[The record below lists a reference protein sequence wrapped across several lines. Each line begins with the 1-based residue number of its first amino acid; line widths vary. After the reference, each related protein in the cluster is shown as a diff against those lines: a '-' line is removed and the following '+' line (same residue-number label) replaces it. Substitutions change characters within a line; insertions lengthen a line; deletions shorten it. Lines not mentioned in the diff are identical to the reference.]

1 MSGLHIHDLSVSY
14 AKRRVLVSLEAGP
27 LPRGQITALLGPNG
41 SGKSTLLRTL
51 AGLTHAQHGALSLD
65 GETLALSAANARSH
79 SVVYLPQ
86 ALPAGVRL
94 QVLESVL
101 VACRA
106 TRRASLRP
114 RHMNDVSHVSHASP
128 TSPTSPAR
136 HPNDVE
142 QAHAVLQRLGID
154 TLASRSL
161 DELSGGQR
169 QLVGIAQALV
179 RDPQVLL
186 LDEPLSALDL
196 NHQFHV
202 MQVLRD
208 VTRERGIVTVVV
220 MHDINTAMRT
230 CERAMLL
237 HGGRIVHFGAPE
249 QVVTPASLAEVFGVV
264 ARIEPCSRGQHQ
276 VLIDGL
282 ADRTGIASH

>member
-1 MSGLHIHDLSVSY
+1 MNGLHIHDLSVDY
-14 AKRRVLVSLEAGP
+14 GRRRVLTALEAGP

-51 AGLTHAQHGALSLD
+51 AGLTRASSGALSLD
-65 GETLALSAANARSH
+65 GETLALTAASARSH

-106 TRRASLRP
+106 TRPATLHARGAHRADDIAHS
-114 RHMNDVSHVSHASP
+114 
-128 TSPTSPAR
+128 
-136 HPNDVE
+136 
-142 QAHAVLQRLGID
+142 HAVLQRLGID
-154 TLASRSL
+154 AFAMRSL

-208 VTRERGIVTVVV
+208 ITRERGIVTVVV
-220 MHDINTAMRT
+220 LHDINVAVRA
-230 CERAMLL
+230 CDRAMLL
-237 HGGRIVHFGAPE
+237 NGGRIVRFGAPE
-249 QVVTPASLAEVFGVV
+249 DVVTTASLAEVFGVV
-264 ARIEPCSRGQHQ
+264 ARIEPCSRGHHH

-282 ADRTGIASH
+282 ADRMDVTGR

>member
-1 MSGLHIHDLSVSY
+1 LSGLHIHDLSVNY
-14 AKRRVLVSLEAGP
+14 GKRAVLVSLDAGP
-27 LPRGQITALLGPNG
+27 LPRGQVTALLGPNG

-51 AGLTHAQHGALSLD
+51 AGLTKASSGSLSLD
-65 GETLALSAANARSH
+65 GETLALSAVSARSH

-101 VACRA
+101 VAARA
-106 TRRASLRP
+106 TWDMSLQTRGKP
-114 RHMNDVSHVSHASP
+114 HVNDIEH
-128 TSPTSPAR
+128 
-136 HPNDVE
+136 
-142 QAHAVLQRLGID
+142 AHAVLQRLGIEA
-154 TLASRSL
+154 LAARSL

-179 RDPQVLL
+179 REPQVLL

-196 NHQFHV
+196 NHQFQV
-202 MQVLRD
+202 MQVLRE

-220 MHDINTAMRT
+220 LHDINVAMRA
-230 CERAMLL
+230 CDRAMLL
-237 HGGRIVHFGAPE
+237 HDGRIVHFGPPQA
-249 QVVTPASLAEVFGVV
+249 VVTAASLARVFGVI
-264 ARIEPCSRGQHQ
+264 ARIEPCSRGHHQ

-282 ADRTGIASH
+282 ADRTGIANRMGIVSP

>member
-1 MSGLHIHDLSVSY
+1 MNGLHIHDLSVNY
-14 AKRRVLVSLEAGP
+14 GKRPVLVSLDAGP
-27 LPRGQITALLGPNG
+27 LPRGQVTALLGPNG

-51 AGLTHAQHGALSLD
+51 AGLTKASSGSLSLD
-65 GETLALSAANARSH
+65 GETLALSAVSARSH

-101 VACRA
+101 VAARA
-106 TRRASLRP
+106 TRRGSLQTRGKA
-114 RHMNDVSHVSHASP
+114 HASEID
-128 TSPTSPAR
+128 
-136 HPNDVE
+136 N
-142 QAHAVLQRLGID
+142 AHAVLQRLGIEA
-154 TLASRSL
+154 LAARSL

-169 QLVGIAQALV
+169 QLVGIAQALI
-179 RDPQVLL
+179 REPQVLL

-202 MQVLRD
+202 MQVLRE

-220 MHDINTAMRT
+220 LHDINVAMRA
-230 CERAMLL
+230 CDRAMLL
-237 HGGRIVHFGAPE
+237 HDGRIVHFGPP
-249 QVVTPASLAEVFGVV
+249 QDVVTAASLARVFGVL
-264 ARIEPCSRGQHQ
+264 ARIEPCSRGHHQ

-282 ADRTGIASH
+282 ADRTGIANRTGLVSP

>member
-1 MSGLHIHDLSVSY
+1 MKGLHIHDLSVRY
-14 AKRRVLVSLEAGP
+14 DRRQVLTSLEAGP

-41 SGKSTLLRTL
+41 SGKSTLLRAL
-51 AGLTHAQHGALSLD
+51 AGLTRVHAGSLSLD
-65 GETLALSAANARSH
+65 GETLALSAASARSH

-101 VACRA
+101 VAARA
-106 TRRASLRP
+106 TRGYGAAS
-114 RHMNDVSHVSHASP
+114 SHA
-128 TSPTSPAR
+128 THGGGLA
-136 HPNDVE
+136 H
-142 QAHAVLQRLGID
+142 AHAVLRRLGID
-154 TLASRSL
+154 DLATRSL

-208 VTRERGIVTVVV
+208 VTRESGMVTVVV
-220 MHDINTAMRT
+220 LHDINAAMRA
-230 CERAMLL
+230 CECAMLL
-237 HGGRIVHFGAPE
+237 HEGRIVRFGPPSE
-249 QVVTPASLAEVFGVV
+249 VVTPATLGQVFGVA
-264 ARIEPCSRGQHQ
+264 ARIEPCSRGHYQ

-282 ADRTGIASH
+282 VA

>member
-1 MSGLHIHDLSVSY
+1 MSGLHIHDLSVGY
-14 AKRRVLVSLEAGP
+14 AKRDVLDSLEAGP
-27 LPRGQITALLGPNG
+27 LPRGEITALLGPNG

-51 AGLTHAQHGALSLD
+51 AGLTRAKRATLTLD
-65 GETLALSAANARSH
+65 GETLALSAISARSH

-106 TRRASLRP
+106 TRGMA
-114 RHMNDVSHVSHASP
+114 HYTSHAD
-128 TSPTSPAR
+128 
-136 HPNDVE
+136 DVGH
-142 QAHAVLQRLGID
+142 AHAVLQRLGLD
-154 TLASRSL
+154 ALAARPL

-202 MQVLRD
+202 MQVLRE
-208 VTRERGIVTVVV
+208 VTRERRIVTVVV
-220 MHDINTAMRT
+220 LHDINTAMRT
-230 CERAMLL
+230 CDRAMLL
-237 HGGRIVHFGAPE
+237 HGGRIVHFGAP
-249 QVVTPASLAEVFGVV
+249 QAVVTPASLAEVFGVL
-264 ARIEPCSRGQHQ
+264 ARIEPCSRGHHQ

-282 ADRTGIASH
+282 AGHTTGIASR

>member
-1 MSGLHIHDLSVSY
+1 MNGLCIHDLSVRY
-14 AKRRVLVSLEAGP
+14 DKRQVLTSLEAGP

-41 SGKSTLLRTL
+41 SGKSTLLRAL
-51 AGLTHAQHGALSLD
+51 AGLTRVHTGSLSLD
-65 GETLALSAANARSH
+65 GEPLALSAASARSH

-106 TRRASLRP
+106 TRGYGAAL
-114 RHMNDVSHVSHASP
+114 SH
-128 TSPTSPAR
+128 PA
-136 HPNDVE
+136 HGDDLAH
-142 QAHAVLQRLGID
+142 AHAVLRRLGID
-154 TLASRSL
+154 DLASRSL

-202 MQVLRD
+202 MQVLRE
-208 VTRERGIVTVVV
+208 VTRESRIVTVVV
-220 MHDINTAMRT
+220 LHDINAAMRA
-230 CERAMLL
+230 CECAMLL
-237 HGGRIVHFGAPE
+237 HEGRIVRFGTPSE
-249 QVVTPASLAEVFGVV
+249 VVTPATLGQVFGVA
-264 ARIEPCSRGQHQ
+264 ARIESCSRGHHQ

-282 ADRTGIASH
+282 VA

>member
-1 MSGLHIHDLSVSY
+1 LNGLHIHDLSVHY
-14 AKRRVLVSLEAGP
+14 GKRRVLAGLDAGP

-51 AGLTHAQHGALSLD
+51 AGLTKADGGSLSLD
-65 GETLALSAANARSH
+65 GETLALSAVSARSH

-101 VACRA
+101 VAARA
-106 TRRASLRP
+106 TRRHGGAAP
-114 RHMNDVSHVSHASP
+114 RSHGPHHANDLEH
-128 TSPTSPAR
+128 
-136 HPNDVE
+136 
-142 QAHAVLQRLGID
+142 AHAVLQRLGID
-154 TLASRSL
+154 ALAARSL

-179 RDPQVLL
+179 REPQVLL

-202 MQVLRD
+202 MQVLRE

-220 MHDINTAMRT
+220 LHDINVAMRA
-230 CERAMLL
+230 CDRAMLL
-237 HGGRIVHFGAPE
+237 HDGRIVHFGPPPA
-249 QVVTPASLAEVFGVV
+249 VITAASLARVFGVL
-264 ARIEPCSRGQHQ
+264 ARIEPCSRGHHQ

-282 ADRTGIASH
+282 ADRTGIANRMGASP

>member
-1 MSGLHIHDLSVSY
+1 LNGLSIQGLSVGY
-14 AKRRVLVSLEAGP
+14 GKQRILDSLSAGP
-27 LPRGQITALLGPNG
+27 LPRGEITALLGPNG
-41 SGKSTLLRTL
+41 SGKSTLLRAL
-51 AGLTHAQHGALSLD
+51 AGLTRAQSGSLSLD
-65 GETLALSAANARSH
+65 GATLTLSTSGARSH

-101 VACRA
+101 VAYRA
-106 TRRASLRP
+106 TRGRP
-114 RHMNDVSHVSHASP
+114 FGAHRTNHADDL
-128 TSPTSPAR
+128 A
-136 HPNDVE
+136 H
-142 QAHAVLQRLGID
+142 AHAVLQRLGID
-154 TLASRSL
+154 ALASRSL

-202 MQVLRD
+202 MRVIRD
-208 VTRERGIVTVVV
+208 ETRQRGMVTVVIL
-220 MHDINTAMRT
+220 HDINAALRT
-230 CERAMLL
+230 CDRAMLL
-237 HGGRIVHFGAPE
+237 HRGGIVSFGASSD
-249 QVVTPASLAEVFGVV
+249 VVTPARLEQVFGV
-264 ARIEPCSRGQHQ
+264 ATRIEPCSRGHLQ

-282 ADRTGIASH
+282 VAEI

>member
-1 MSGLHIHDLSVSY
+1 MSGLCIHDLSVRY
-14 AKRRVLVSLEAGP
+14 DKRQVLTSLEAGP

-41 SGKSTLLRTL
+41 SGKSTLLRAL
-51 AGLTHAQHGALSLD
+51 AGLTRVHGGSLSLD
-65 GETLALSAANARSH
+65 GETLALSAASARSH

-106 TRRASLRP
+106 TRGYASAL
-114 RHMNDVSHVSHASP
+114 
-128 TSPTSPAR
+128 AR
-136 HPNDVE
+136 SSAYVDDLTH
-142 QAHAVLQRLGID
+142 AHAILRRLGIED
-154 TLASRSL
+154 LAARSL

-202 MQVLRD
+202 MQVLRE
-208 VTRERGIVTVVV
+208 VTRESRIVTVVV
-220 MHDINTAMRT
+220 LHDINAAMRA

-237 HGGRIVHFGAPE
+237 HEGRIVRFGPPPE
-249 QVVTPASLAEVFGVV
+249 VITSATLGQVFGVA
-264 ARIEPCSRGQHQ
+264 ARIEPCSRGHHQ

-282 ADRTGIASH
+282 AVQTGIASR

>member
-1 MSGLHIHDLSVSY
+1 MTGLSIHDLSVRY
-14 AKRRVLVSLEAGP
+14 GKRQILTSLNAGP

-51 AGLTHAQHGALSLD
+51 AGLTRAQAGTLSLD
-65 GETLALSAANARSH
+65 GEPLALSAAAARSH

-101 VACRA
+101 VARCA
-106 TRRASLRP
+106 TRGAFIERSARADDFSR
-114 RHMNDVSHVSHASP
+114 
-128 TSPTSPAR
+128 AR
-136 HPNDVE
+136 
-142 QAHAVLQRLGID
+142 AVLERLGID
-154 TLASRSL
+154 ALASRSL

-179 RDPQVLL
+179 REPQVLL

-196 NHQFHV
+196 NYQFHV
-202 MQVLRD
+202 MRVLRD
-208 VTRERGIVTVVV
+208 ITRERDIATVVV
-220 MHDINTAMRT
+220 LHDINTAMRA
-230 CERAMLL
+230 CDQAMMLRD
-237 HGGRIVHFGAPE
+237 GYMVCFGPVSE
-249 QVVTPASLAEVFGVV
+249 VVTRENLAQVFGVT
-264 ARIEPCSRGQHQ
+264 ARIELCSRGQHQ

-282 ADRTGIASH
+282 AVQDGSAHHFDARHAGHS

>member
-1 MSGLHIHDLSVSY
+1 MNGLCIHDLSVRY
-14 AKRRVLVSLEAGP
+14 DKRQVLTSLEAGP
-27 LPRGQITALLGPNG
+27 LPRGEITALLGPNG
-41 SGKSTLLRTL
+41 SGKSTLLRAL
-51 AGLTHAQHGALSLD
+51 AGLTRVHTGSLSLD
-65 GETLALSAANARSH
+65 GEPLALSAASARSH

-94 QVLESVL
+94 QVLESVV

-106 TRRASLRP
+106 TRGYGAVLP
-114 RHMNDVSHVSHASP
+114 GTAHGDDLAH
-128 TSPTSPAR
+128 
-136 HPNDVE
+136 
-142 QAHAVLQRLGID
+142 AHAVLRRLGID
-154 TLASRSL
+154 ELAARSL

-202 MQVLRD
+202 MQVLRE
-208 VTRERGIVTVVV
+208 VTRESRIVTVVV
-220 MHDINTAMRT
+220 LHDINAAMRT
-230 CERAMLL
+230 CDCAMLL
-237 HGGRIVHFGAPE
+237 HEGRHCAFGSAAE
-249 QVVTPASLAEVFGVV
+249 VVTPARLARVFGVST
-264 ARIEPCSRGQHQ
+264 RIEPCSRGHLQ

-282 ADRTGIASH
+282 VA

>member
-1 MSGLHIHDLSVSY
+1 MSGLHIHDLSVNY
-14 AKRRVLVSLEAGP
+14 GRRQVLISLDAGP

-51 AGLTHAQHGALSLD
+51 AGLTHASSGALSLD
-65 GETLALSAANARSH
+65 GEKLALSAASARSH

-106 TRRASLRP
+106 TRGASLQP
-114 RHMNDVSHVSHASP
+114 RGAHHANDIAH
-128 TSPTSPAR
+128 
-136 HPNDVE
+136 
-142 QAHAVLQRLGID
+142 AHAVLQRLGID
-154 TLASRSL
+154 TLATRSL

-220 MHDINTAMRT
+220 LHDINVAMRA
-230 CERAMLL
+230 CDRAMLL
-237 HGGRIVHFGAPE
+237 HDGRIVQFGPPPA
-249 QVVTPASLAEVFGVV
+249 VVTAASLAHVFGVV
-264 ARIEPCSRGQHQ
+264 ARIEPCSRGHHQ

-282 ADRTGIASH
+282 ADRTGIASR

>member
-1 MSGLHIHDLSVSY
+1 MSGLHIHDLSVNY
-14 AKRRVLVSLEAGP
+14 GKRQVLVSLDAGP
-27 LPRGQITALLGPNG
+27 LPRGHVTALLGPNG

-51 AGLTHAQHGALSLD
+51 AGLTSASSGFLSLD
-65 GETLALSAANARSH
+65 GETLALSAVSARSH

-101 VACRA
+101 VAARA
-106 TRRASLRP
+106 TRGGSRLARGQ
-114 RHMNDVSHVSHASP
+114 HHASNLD
-128 TSPTSPAR
+128 
-136 HPNDVE
+136 HVE
-142 QAHAVLQRLGID
+142 HAHAVLQRLGIAA
-154 TLASRSL
+154 LAARSL

-179 RDPQVLL
+179 REPQVLL

-202 MQVLRD
+202 MQVLRE

-220 MHDINTAMRT
+220 LHDINVAMRA
-230 CERAMLL
+230 CDRAMLL
-237 HGGRIVHFGAPE
+237 HDGHVVHFGPP
-249 QVVTPASLAEVFGVV
+249 QDVVTAASLARVFGVL
-264 ARIEPCSRGQHQ
+264 ARIEPCSRGHHQ

-282 ADRTGIASH
+282 ADRTGIANRMGIVSP

>member
-1 MSGLHIHDLSVSY
+1 LSGLHIHDLSVNY
-14 AKRRVLVSLEAGP
+14 GKRAVLVSLDAGP
-27 LPRGQITALLGPNG
+27 LPRGQVTALLGPNG

-51 AGLTHAQHGALSLD
+51 AGLTKASSGSLSLD
-65 GETLALSAANARSH
+65 GETLALSAVSARSH

-101 VACRA
+101 VAARA
-106 TRRASLRP
+106 TWDMSLQTRGKA
-114 RHMNDVSHVSHASP
+114 HANDIEH
-128 TSPTSPAR
+128 
-136 HPNDVE
+136 
-142 QAHAVLQRLGID
+142 AHAVLQRLGIEA
-154 TLASRSL
+154 LAARSL

-179 RDPQVLL
+179 REPQVLL

-202 MQVLRD
+202 MQVLRE

-220 MHDINTAMRT
+220 LHDINVAMRA
-230 CERAMLL
+230 CDRAMLL
-237 HGGRIVHFGAPE
+237 HDGRIVHFGPPQA
-249 QVVTPASLAEVFGVV
+249 VVTAASLARVFGVI
-264 ARIEPCSRGQHQ
+264 ARIEPCSRGHHQ

-282 ADRTGIASH
+282 ADRTGIANRMGIVGP

>member
-1 MSGLHIHDLSVSY
+1 MHDLSVGFG
-14 AKRRVLVSLEAGP
+14 KRQILTSLSAGP

-41 SGKSTLLRTL
+41 SGKSTLLRAL
-51 AGLTHAQHGALSLD
+51 AGLTRAQTGTLSLD
-65 GETLALSAANARSH
+65 GEPLALSAAAARSH

-101 VACRA
+101 VACCA
-106 TRRASLRP
+106 TRGAFHERSARAADL
-114 RHMNDVSHVSHASP
+114 AL
-128 TSPTSPAR
+128 AR
-136 HPNDVE
+136 
-142 QAHAVLQRLGID
+142 AVLERLGID
-154 TLASRSL
+154 ALASRSL

-179 RDPQVLL
+179 REPQVLL

-202 MQVLRD
+202 MGVLRD
-208 VTRERGIVTVVV
+208 ITRERKLVTVVV
-220 MHDINTAMRT
+220 LHDINTALRD
-230 CERAMLL
+230 CDQAMLL
-237 HGGRIVHFGAPE
+237 HGGRMACFGPTPE
-249 QVVTPASLAEVFGVV
+249 VVTRASLEEVFGVS
-264 ARIEPCSRGQHQ
+264 ARIERCSRGQHQ

-282 ADRTGIASH
+282 AGNDYNTTPAPAPIF